1 MLPPWPEL
9 SWKAPIPSIDD
20 DTWPAITIIGI
31 LLLYFF
37 SSTNVYKSLYRKINE
52 EKNIVEDENKRLQTI
67 IDKYDKQVKISTGT
81 LKNNQDSL
89 QVARD
94 DLQKLR
100 LENTE
105 LKHQVETLETRTEE
119 LYAQVNTMV

>member
-1 MLPPWPEL
+1 MDNFLL
-9 SWKAPIPSIDD
+9 
-20 DTWPAITIIGI
+20 ITIIGI

-52 EKNIVEDENKRLQTI
+52 EKNIVAEENKKLTEI
-67 IDKYDKQVKISTGT
+67 IDRYEKQVKVSAGT

-100 LENTE
+100 LENAE
-105 LKHQVETLETRTEE
+105 LKHNIEVLENRNEE

>member
-1 MLPPWPEL
+1 LDNFL
-9 SWKAPIPSIDD
+9 L
-20 DTWPAITIIGI
+20 ITIIGI

-52 EKNIVEDENKRLQTI
+52 EKSIVEAENKKLQSI
-67 IDKYDKQVKISTGT
+67 IERYDKQVKVSAGT
-81 LKNNQDSL
+81 LRKNQDNL
-89 QVARD
+89 QIARD
-94 DLQKLR
+94 DLQRLR

-105 LKHQVETLETRTEE
+105 LKHQVEVLESRTEE

>member
-1 MLPPWPEL
+1 LDNFL
-9 SWKAPIPSIDD
+9 LII
-20 DTWPAITIIGI
+20 IIGV

-37 SSTNVYKSLYRKINE
+37 SSANVYKSLYRKINE
-52 EKNIVEDENKRLQTI
+52 EKNILEEDNKKLQTI
-67 IDKYDKQVKISTGT
+67 IDRYEKQVKVSAGT
-81 LKNNQDSL
+81 LKNNQDTL

-94 DLQKLR
+94 DLQKLK

-105 LKHQVETLETRTEE
+105 LKHEIELLEKRTEE

>member
-1 MLPPWPEL
+1 MDNFLL
-9 SWKAPIPSIDD
+9 
-20 DTWPAITIIGI
+20 ITIIGI

-37 SSTNVYKSLYRKINE
+37 STSNVYKSLYRKVNE
-52 EKNIVEDENKRLQTI
+52 EKDIIQEENKRLQTV
-67 IDKYDKQVKISTGT
+67 IDRYEKQVKVSTGT
-81 LKNNQDSL
+81 LKNNQESL

-100 LENTE
+100 LENAE
-105 LKHQVETLETRTEE
+105 LKHQVEVLETRTEE

>member
-1 MLPPWPEL
+1 MDNFLL
-9 SWKAPIPSIDD
+9 V
-20 DTWPAITIIGI
+20 TIIGI

-37 SSTNVYKSLYRKINE
+37 SSANVYKSLYKKVNE
-52 EKNIVEDENKRLQTI
+52 EKNIVEEDNQKLQGI
-67 IDKYDKQVKISTGT
+67 IDRYDKQVHVSSST
-81 LKNNQDSL
+81 LKKNQDNL

-105 LKHQVETLETRTEE
+105 FKHQVEILEKRTEE